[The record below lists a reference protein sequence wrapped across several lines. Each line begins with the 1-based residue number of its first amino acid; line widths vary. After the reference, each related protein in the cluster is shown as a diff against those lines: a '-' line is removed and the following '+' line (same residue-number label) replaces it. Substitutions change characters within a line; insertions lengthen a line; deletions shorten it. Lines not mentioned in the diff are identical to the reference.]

1 MKACLAAAA
10 MCLGAAVAALANNT
24 PVEVPAN
31 GVAPLG
37 TALDM
42 PLHGTG
48 TGGGNGASAGD
59 DFTRLDTVITLW
71 NGLNPLDKLPTPIIT
86 GDISFTTGQSQS
98 SISLSGYDYAAVHYG
113 VGNGGIAGTGGGVEI
128 FYLDGDTGSYL
139 FPQNGTGPNGKG
151 GISGVV
157 LFEGDAVPDGGTAV
171 LMLGAVLIGLG
182 LLGRKAGG

>member
-1 MKACLAAAA
+1 
-10 MCLGAAVAALANNT
+10 MCLGAALAAQANNT

-37 TALDM
+37 TLLDM

-71 NGLNPLDKLPTPIIT
+71 NGLNPTDKLPVPVLT
-86 GDISFTTGQSQS
+86 GDDTVSGDPSK
-98 SISLSGYDYAAVHYG
+98 SITLSGYDYAVVHYG
-113 VGNGGIAGTGGGVEI
+113 VGNGGMAGTGGGLEI
-128 FYLDGDTGSYL
+128 FYLDGAASWT
-139 FPQNGTGPNGKG
+139 FPQNGTGPNGEG

-157 LFEGDAVPDGGTAV
+157 LFEGDGVPDGGTAV
-171 LMLGAVLIGLG
+171 LMLGAVLTGLG
-182 LLGRKAGG
+182 SLGRKAGG